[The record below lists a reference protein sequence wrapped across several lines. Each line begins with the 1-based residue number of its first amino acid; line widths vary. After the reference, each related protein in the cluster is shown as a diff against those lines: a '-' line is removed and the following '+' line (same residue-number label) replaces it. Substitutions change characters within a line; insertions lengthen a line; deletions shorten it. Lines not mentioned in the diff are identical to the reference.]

1 MEIVTEITLTNLT
14 YVRISLNI
22 LLTLIT
28 RYKTDPAFVE
38 KIKNTINEY
47 LLKIYKQDEK
57 TCYIY
62 EMQWRQI
69 EEKVYQKQVVWK
81 IIESS

>member
-57 TCYIY
+57 KVAIFMRCNGDRLRKKYI
-62 EMQWRQI
+62 
-69 EEKVYQKQVVWK
+69 KSK
-81 IIESS
+81 